1 MSPGL
6 TVAIGIIVL
15 LMIGIFSL
23 KITGE
28 NKAKKNYNPPV
39 PSEKTILPDVAEE
52 NLPAR
57 SRDDLKFCPNC
68 GAANA
73 GQSAACSECGFEF
86 SAD

>member
-6 TVAIGIIVL
+6 AAVIGIVVL
-15 LMIGIFSL
+15 LVIGVFVL

-28 NKAKKNYNPPV
+28 NKAKKNYKPPV
-39 PSEKTILPDVAEE
+39 PSEKTVLPDVAEE
-52 NLPAR
+52 KLPAR

-86 SAD
+86 SAK